1 MGYKPNHVTIKAADK
16 SVVCLT
22 QPRGTLGDYVQHRLN
37 IRRRTGDDPEN
48 LARRGLLVQCLAEF
62 SRLRGDRF
70 LLRGDRFLLR
80 GNRLLLRS
88 YRFLQL
94 RKGFH
99 VRCGARLLLTSS
111 SAF

>member
-1 MGYKPNHVTIKAADK
+1 MRYDPKAVAFGTKYKTVGGIAQA
-16 SVVCLT
+16 
-22 QPRGTLGDYVQHRLN
+22 RGSFSDYIEHWLN
-37 IRRRTGDDPEN
+37 VRRRAGDDTQN
-48 LARRGLLVQCLAEF
+48 LARRRLLFQRLAEF

-80 GNRLLLRS
+80 GNPLLLRS

-99 VRCGARLLLTSS
+99 VRCGARH
-111 SAF
+111 F